1 MTSFQNICNFAI
13 IFIYAILF
21 GTAAYEKWKSL
32 STPEWFIKQFEN
44 TFVHRLPGGASLGYW
59 LIATLEALLTLGFLI
74 SVFNFVFL
82 PYALLG
88 SLFLFGVLL
97 FGLRI
102 TYDFQGSANMFTY
115 FGTTLVALF
124 LVTMT

>member
-1 MTSFQNICNFAI
+1 MRSGKASPLPNG
-13 IFIYAILF
+13 L
-21 GTAAYEKWKSL
+21 L
-32 STPEWFIKQFEN
+32 SSSRTHLYIAFPEELHW
-44 TFVHRLPGGASLGYW
+44 GYW

-97 FGLRI
+97 LGLRI